1 MGLYERRL
9 FPWLN
14 DRLNRDPQIVQ
25 LRREALAPARGR
37 VLEIGFGTGANLPHY
52 PEAVTE
58 VVAIEP
64 SEGMNARA
72 ARAIAASR
80 IPVQSIATGAEQLP
94 VPDRSIDTV
103 VSTLVLCTV
112 SDPRRVLGEIH
123 RVLRDDGRF
132 VILEHGLSDDIKIA
146 RWQHRLN
153 GLQRLVACG
162 CNLDR
167 RIRDLVEGASFR
179 FDEIRQFYAP
189 KLPKT
194 HGWIT
199 TGHCHPE
206 RAALKKQ

>member
-1 MGLYERRL
+1 MGFYERRV

-14 DRLNRDPQIVQ
+14 DRLNRDPELVR

-52 PEAVTE
+52 PDGVTA
-58 VVAIEP
+58 VVAVEP

-80 IPVQSIATGAEQLP
+80 IPVDSIATGAENLP
-94 VPDRSIDTV
+94 VPDRSVDTV

-112 SDPRRVLGEIH
+112 DDPARVLNQIH
-123 RVLRDDGRF
+123 RVLRDEGRF
-132 VILEHGLSDDIKIA
+132 VLLEHGLSNEPHIA

-153 GLQRLVACG
+153 GVQRIVACG

-167 RIRDLVEGASFR
+167 RIRDLVETAGFR

-189 KLPKT
+189 KIPKT

-199 TGHCHPE
+199 TGVARPS
-206 RAALKKQ
+206 